1 MGRLSWVRGF
11 ILRIPFRMQAR
22 PIQGNGSRRRRDM
35 LVRHLKSSTA
45 AGGSFGSIGWKALL
59 DFLFFFPSSPPPS
72 SSSPFFPFFFSA
84 RFRITALSYS
94 SVQPFGFCLSF
105 SLSLSLWLSLSL
117 ALSLTVCLSLCFYLF
132 SFSVLRFFISP
143 LPRVLIR
150 VEIFDFRR
158 FFNEWTLFREYTVSE
173 VISWRFFFS
182 TLFNEDFRWR
192 GATFLTLVYAFL
204 YP

>member
-105 SLSLSLWLSLSL
+105 SLSLSGSLSFSRSLSHSLSL
-117 ALSLTVCLSLCFYLF
+117 
-132 SFSVLRFFISP
+132 
-143 LPRVLIR
+143 
-150 VEIFDFRR
+150 
-158 FFNEWTLFREYTVSE
+158 TLFLSV
-173 VISWRFFFS
+173 FFFRLTIFHIPIATRFNSSRNFRLS
-182 TLFNEDFRWR
+182 TI
-192 GATFLTLVYAFL
+192 FLTNERSSENIQLAK
-204 YP
+204 